1 MKLNELTL
9 TRAIDLLKNK
19 EITLDDVYADTAKV
33 VAEQNP
39 TINAY
44 LTMNEQALEQ
54 AKQRADLP
62 LAGVPIAVKDNYL
75 TKGIVTTASSKLLET
90 FVPQFESTVT
100 ARMMAAGGVTY
111 GKTNLDAWAHGSST
125 ETSDFGPTLNPR
137 NTAYVPAGSSGGSA
151 AAVAADMCIAALGT
165 ETAGSTRLPAAWCGV
180 VGLKPTYGRV
190 SRAGIVPM
198 GSSLDSPGPITKTV
212 ADAALLF
219 GMIAGNDPYDATTT
233 AEPVDDYVATLNDG
247 IKGVR
252 IGVCYLD
259 HEHIAG
265 TPAAKSVEDA
275 AKLFT
280 SLGATVEYVPLSA
293 KPAPKTVLTHE
304 YAISVYTVIQRSEVS
319 SNMARYDGVRY
330 GKDRNALGAEA
341 KRRIMLGTYAL
352 MKGVGL
358 KYYQTAQKVRT
369 LYVQNFQDLFTH
381 YDVLISPTSPGYALK
396 LGESAGN
403 PMFGELMDMLVE
415 PSTIAGLPGISV
427 PSYHDPETNLYLG
440 LNIVANLWQ
449 EEKILRLAHTYEQH
463 TSFNPWVKS

>member
-9 TRAIDLLKNK
+9 IKAIEMLRNK
-19 EITLDDVYADTAKV
+19 EITLDDVYADTRAAV
-33 VAEQNP
+33 DAHNP
-39 TINAY
+39 SVNAY
-44 LTMNEQALEQ
+44 LALNEQALEQ
-54 AKQRADLP
+54 AKQRSTMP

-75 TKGIVTTASSKLLET
+75 TRGIVTTASSKLLET

-100 ARMMAAGGVTY
+100 ARMMDAGGVTF

-137 NTAYVPAGSSGGSA
+137 NPAHVPGGSSGGSA

-212 ADAALLF
+212 ADTALLF
-219 GMIAGNDPYDATTT
+219 GLIAGEDPYDATTT
-233 AEPVDDYVATLNDG
+233 DQPVGEYIASLDKG
-247 IKGVR
+247 IKGMR

-275 AKLFT
+275 ADLFT
-280 SLGATVEYVPLSA
+280 SLGAIVEYVPLSA

-330 GKDRNALGAEA
+330 GKDRSTLGAEA
-341 KRRIMLGTYAL
+341 KRRIMLGTYTL

-369 LYVQNFQDLFTH
+369 LYIQNFQDLFTH
-381 YDVLISPTSPGYALK
+381 YDALISPTSPGYALK

-427 PSYHDPETNLYLG
+427 PSHHDPETNLYLG
-440 LNIVANLWQ
+440 LNIVANQWQ
-449 EEKILRLAHTYEQH
+449 EETILRLAYAFEQN
-463 TSFNPWVKS
+463 TKWNPWIKR